1 MKNILK
7 FGKVQWIH
15 LSAPTKDEIK
25 ELVNKYDFH
34 ELIEDDLSESTTHE
48 KIDVY
53 EEYIFTV
60 LNFPKYSS
68 ELKKYVFNQFS
79 IILWKDIIVTI
90 SKYDTNHIENIIKN
104 YAQELKEREDDE
116 EYKISPYY
124 ILYTIIDAMYD
135 KTTTLLN
142 KSAKDVNAMEEKLFL
157 SNKLEKELLESLTI
171 KKRNIVGLKHLFM
184 PHKEILE
191 EFQDIIPK
199 FYKEDLDVYFEDLV
213 SRLDRIMNVI
223 ENSYENVESLFETYN
238 SLMTI
243 KTNSV
248 INILTI
254 FTAITWVLTL
264 ISGVYGMNIALPGQ
278 NQEYFYILL
287 FAIMVAISIGLILYF
302 KRKKWI

>member
-1 MKNILK
+1 MKNVLK

-15 LSAPTKDEIK
+15 LSSPTKDEIQ

-60 LNFPKYSS
+60 LNFPKYNHD
-68 ELKKYVFNQFS
+68 LKKYVFNQFS

-142 KSAKDVNAMEEKLFL
+142 KSAKDVNSMEEKLFL

-191 EFQDIIPK
+191 EFQEIIPK
-199 FYKEDLDVYFEDLV
+199 FYKEDLDVYFEDLGA
-213 SRLDRIMNVI
+213 RLDRIMNVI

-264 ISGVYGMNIALPGQ
+264 ISGIYGMNIALPGQ
-278 NQEYFYILL
+278 DQEYFYAIL

-302 KRKKWI
+302 RKKKWI

>member
-1 MKNILK
+1 
-7 FGKVQWIH
+7 
-15 LSAPTKDEIK
+15 
-25 ELVNKYDFH
+25 
-34 ELIEDDLSESTTHE
+34 
-48 KIDVY
+48 
-53 EEYIFTV
+53 
-60 LNFPKYSS
+60 
-68 ELKKYVFNQFS
+68 
-79 IILWKDIIVTI
+79 
-90 SKYDTNHIENIIKN
+90 
-104 YAQELKEREDDE
+104 
-116 EYKISPYY
+116 
-124 ILYTIIDAMYD
+124 MYD

-191 EFQDIIPK
+191 EFQEIIPK

-254 FTAITWVLTL
+254 FTAIT
-264 ISGVYGMNIALPGQ
+264 
-278 NQEYFYILL
+278 
-287 FAIMVAISIGLILYF
+287 
-302 KRKKWI
+302 